1 MRKLKLLAA
10 GLLLS
15 TIFVNLSCEKDDE
28 FEYQFEAIDKEEVE
42 DPDDRGNG

>member
-1 MRKLKLLAA
+1 MRKLKLLVV
-10 GLLLS
+10 GLLFT

-28 FEYQFEAIDKEEVE
+28 FEYELEAIDKEEVE